1 MTVPSAA
8 AFVADFE
15 RVAGSLPGA
24 GCASLE
30 RLRREALARFAEHG
44 IPTRTEEDWKYTR
57 LVALEKA
64 AFPMACESAGL
75 ATRDDLRPLVIGDL
89 GGHRLVFLDGRYA
102 PALSAVGALPAGARL
117 GSLADA
123 LHRAPETIEPF
134 LRDRRHQTIFA
145 ALNTAFMADG
155 LHLHLDRGAAIEEPI
170 HVLYLTTPRG
180 QAIHPRNLVVAGA
193 NSRATLVEHYA
204 GTGEG
209 PYFTNAVTQVF
220 AAEGAAV
227 EHYRI
232 EQEGAR
238 AIHVGGV
245 HASQARASRFLSH
258 SVAFG
263 GELARM
269 DITTAFDGEGCEAT
283 LDGLYVAGGRQH
295 VDHHTLV
302 DHARPHGTSREHY
315 RGVLDGTARGVFS
328 GKIVVQPGAQRTDA
342 RQANHNLLLSVGAEV
357 DTKPQ
362 LEIYADDVKCNHGA
376 TVGQLD
382 AAQLFYLRSRGMD
395 EAAARAL
402 LTHAFARDVIERIRV
417 AALRSRLE
425 KLLLARLPGA
435 AMEAEA

>member
-1 MTVPSAA
+1 
-8 AFVADFE
+8 
-15 RVAGSLPGA
+15 
-24 GCASLE
+24 
-30 RLRREALARFAEHG
+30 
-44 IPTRTEEDWKYTR
+44 
-57 LVALEKA
+57 
-64 AFPMACESAGL
+64 
-75 ATRDDLRPLVIGDL
+75 
-89 GGHRLVFLDGRYA
+89 
-102 PALSAVGALPAGARL
+102 
-117 GSLADA
+117 
-123 LHRAPETIEPF
+123 
-134 LRDRRHQTIFA
+134 
-145 ALNTAFMADG
+145 
-155 LHLHLDRGAAIEEPI
+155 
-170 HVLYLTTPRG
+170 
-180 QAIHPRNLVVAGA
+180 
-193 NSRATLVEHYA
+193 
-204 GTGEG
+204 
-209 PYFTNAVTQVF
+209 
-220 AAEGAAV
+220 
-227 EHYRI
+227 
-232 EQEGAR
+232 
-238 AIHVGGV
+238 
-245 HASQARASRFLSH
+245 
-258 SVAFG
+258 VAFG